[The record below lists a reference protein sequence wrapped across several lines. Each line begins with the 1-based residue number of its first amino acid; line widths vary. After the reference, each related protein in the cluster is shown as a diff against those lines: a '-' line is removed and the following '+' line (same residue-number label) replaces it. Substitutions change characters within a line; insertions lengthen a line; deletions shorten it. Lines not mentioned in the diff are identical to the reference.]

1 MPASKIHKLF
11 KRYIPIFKMW
21 FIFTLKKEFKKISN
35 SFNKIKI
42 QLTELNSEVKKN
54 NENISELVSKK
65 EIDLMIRE
73 HLLKVQSI
81 PKSEHNSNAT
91 PDKTN
96 FERVI
101 LRKAKKTRP
110 EVLKQRIKGYLEDNM
125 RTGEIYKILVEEQHL
140 IGKTQFYHYLNLVR
154 AELQIKPL
162 TEITN

>member
-1 MPASKIHKLF
+1 
-11 KRYIPIFKMW
+11 MW
-21 FIFTLKKEFKKISN
+21 FIFNLKKEFKKISN
-35 SFNKIKI
+35 SFEDFKNQLSNQKKEIENNK
-42 QLTELNSEVKKN
+42 Q
-54 NENISELVSKK
+54 NISEIVSKK

-81 PKSEHNSNAT
+81 PTFEHNSNAT

-154 AELQIKPL
+154 AELQFKPL
-162 TEITN
+162 TEISN